1 MVASKHR
8 HPPRIV
14 HWIQQSAVQHV
25 LFWLAAWLVLMLP
38 GLIVGNDVFRTLV
51 SEFINLLFYAAMVYI
66 NLLFLIPTYLRAQ
79 KTGWYVGSLMGW
91 AIILMPLKVMA
102 LYLWKNTGNQQ
113 QQPEDQGNALL
124 SILVVALGSTVVQI
138 ITDWIRGQQE
148 RRELEQRNI
157 ESELNFLKTQINP
170 HFLFNTLNTLY
181 ALTLRKS
188 DKAPEIVIKLSEMMR
203 YMLYDCNEIQVPLA
217 KEIGYLR
224 NYLDLEK
231 LRHAEKVD
239 IHFDVHGDMN
249 GQLIAPLM
257 FIPFL
262 ENSFKHGLSNA
273 LTKGYVASQIDIAED
288 HIELIVENSKPERLP
303 AREGAPRS
311 GGIGLT
317 NVRRRLALLYPDAH
331 SLEVED
337 TPDTYR
343 IRLVINKIKE
353 RENNNLLVL
362 GRQF

>member
-1 MVASKHR
+1 MTVSKHTT
-8 HPPRIV
+8 PPRIV
-14 HWIQQSAVQHV
+14 HWIQQTVVQLV
-25 LFWLAAWLVLMLP
+25 MFWLVAWVILMLP
-38 GLIVGNDVFRTLV
+38 NLFRGADPFKTLV
-51 SEFINLLFYAAMVYI
+51 SEFINLAFYAAMVYI
-66 NLLFLIPTYLRAQ
+66 NLLYLIPSYLRRQ
-79 KTGWYVGSLMGW
+79 KTGWYIGSLIGW

-102 LYLWKNTGNQQ
+102 LYLWKNVGNHQQ
-113 QQPEDQGNALL
+113 LPEDQGNALL

-148 RRELEQRNI
+148 RSELEQRNI
-157 ESELNFLKTQINP
+157 KSELNFLKSQINP

-203 YMLYDCNEIQVPLA
+203 YMLYDCNEPSVPLA

-231 LRHAEKVD
+231 LRHGDKVD
-239 IHFDVHGDMN
+239 IHFEVNGDMN

-273 LTKGYVASQIDIAED
+273 LSKGYVASQIDIND
-288 HIELIVENSKPERLP
+288 DDIELIVENSKPERLP

-311 GGIGLT
+311 GGIGLA
-317 NVRRRLALLYPDAH
+317 NVRRRLELLYPDAH

-337 TPDTYR
+337 SPDSYR
-343 IRLVINKIKE
+343 VRLVINKS
-353 RENNNLLVL
+353 LL
-362 GRQF
+362 GNF